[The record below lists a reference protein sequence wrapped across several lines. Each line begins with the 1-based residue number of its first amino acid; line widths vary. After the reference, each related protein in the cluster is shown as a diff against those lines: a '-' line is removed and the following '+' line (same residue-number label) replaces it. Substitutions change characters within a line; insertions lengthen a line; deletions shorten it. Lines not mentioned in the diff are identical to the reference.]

1 MTGPGKRS
9 TIKHV
14 NPPPGGVGLREVSMF
29 PEVKQDALK
38 RMSYIEGHLVG
49 IRKMLEEDKYC
60 VDVLK
65 QTYAVRRAIEK
76 MESLLLEGH
85 LKSCVVDGIQ
95 SGRAEEIVDE
105 LKDLYIL
112 SNK

>member
-1 MTGPGKRS
+1 M
-9 TIKHV
+9 
-14 NPPPGGVGLREVSMF
+14 REV
-29 PEVKQDALK
+29 KGDALK
-38 RMSYIEGHLVG
+38 RLNYIEGHLSG

-85 LKSCVVDGIQ
+85 LQSCVVEGIQ
-95 SGRAEEIVDE
+95 SGRAQEIVEE

>member
-1 MTGPGKRS
+1 
-9 TIKHV
+9 
-14 NPPPGGVGLREVSMF
+14 MF
-29 PEVKQDALK
+29 PEVKDDGLK
-38 RMSYIEGHLVG
+38 RLSYIEGHLSG

-60 VDVLK
+60 VDILK

-85 LKSCVVDGIQ
+85 LKSCVVEGIQ
-95 SGRAEEIVDE
+95 TGRAEEIIEE
-105 LKDLYIL
+105 LKNLYIL

>member
-1 MTGPGKRS
+1 MLAEAKT
-9 TIKHV
+9 
-14 NPPPGGVGLREVSMF
+14 
-29 PEVKQDALK
+29 DALK
-38 RMSYIEGHLVG
+38 RLSYIEGHLSG

-76 MESLLLEGH
+76 MESILLEGH
-85 LKSCVVDGIQ
+85 LHTCVVEGIKN
-95 SGRAEEIVDE
+95 GREEDVVGE

-112 SNK
+112 ANK

>member
-1 MTGPGKRS
+1 
-9 TIKHV
+9 
-14 NPPPGGVGLREVSMF
+14 MF
-29 PEVKQDALK
+29 PEVKGDALK
-38 RMSYIEGHLVG
+38 RLSYIEGHLIG
-49 IRKMLEEDKYC
+49 IRKMLDDDKYC
-60 VDVLK
+60 VDILK

-85 LKSCVVDGIQ
+85 LKSCVVEGIQ

-112 SNK
+112 ANK

>member
-1 MTGPGKRS
+1 M
-9 TIKHV
+9 
-14 NPPPGGVGLREVSMF
+14 L
-29 PEVKQDALK
+29 PEAKTDALK
-38 RMSYIEGHLVG
+38 RLSYIEGHLTG

-76 MESLLLEGH
+76 MESILLEGH
-85 LKSCVVDGIQ
+85 LHTCVVEGIK
-95 SGRAEEIVDE
+95 SGREEDVVGE

-112 SNK
+112 ANK

>member
-1 MTGPGKRS
+1 
-9 TIKHV
+9 
-14 NPPPGGVGLREVSMF
+14 MF
-29 PEVKQDALK
+29 PEVKADALK
-38 RMSYIEGHLVG
+38 RLSYIEGHLSG
-49 IRKMLEEDKYC
+49 IRKMLDEDKYC
-60 VDVLK
+60 VDILK

-85 LKSCVVDGIQ
+85 LKSCVVEGIQ
-95 SGRAEEIVDE
+95 LGRAEEIVDE